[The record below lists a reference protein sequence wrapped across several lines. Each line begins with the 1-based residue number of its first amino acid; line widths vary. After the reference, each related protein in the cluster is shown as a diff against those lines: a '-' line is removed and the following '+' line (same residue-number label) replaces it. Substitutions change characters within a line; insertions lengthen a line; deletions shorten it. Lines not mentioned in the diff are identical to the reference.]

1 MVLRRGCYKKEDLE
15 EALTRTCE
23 GEKFAAVART
33 SPIPIRTLF
42 KKSKE
47 LQTTGSIE
55 GERRGPKPALSP
67 EQEADIVAWV
77 AGMQRAGFPVGPA
90 RVLDRANKIYAKL
103 PTELRPKIV
112 SVRNSVDAD
121 PVRDLSH
128 AMAKTVV
135 QLQLSADRVFNMDE
149 TAFMSKGTSRRV
161 LALKGSTNVWSK
173 ETQANFHMP
182 GVAAVNAAGVA
193 IPPLIILPGKRI
205 YNRVKTAITTKG
217 A

>member
-1 MVLRRGCYKKEDLE
+1 
-15 EALTRTCE
+15 
-23 GEKFAAVART
+23 
-33 SPIPIRTLF
+33 
-42 KKSKE
+42 
-47 LQTTGSIE
+47 
-55 GERRGPKPALSP
+55 
-67 EQEADIVAWV
+67 
-77 AGMQRAGFPVGPA
+77 
-90 RVLDRANKIYAKL
+90 
-103 PTELRPKIV
+103 
-112 SVRNSVDAD
+112 
-121 PVRDLSH
+121 
-128 AMAKTVV
+128 MAKTVV